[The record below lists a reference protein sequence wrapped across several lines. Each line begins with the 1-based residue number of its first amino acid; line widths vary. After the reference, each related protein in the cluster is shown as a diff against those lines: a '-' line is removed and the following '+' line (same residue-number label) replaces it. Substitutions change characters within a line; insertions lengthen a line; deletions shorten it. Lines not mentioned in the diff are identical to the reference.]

1 MGRWEPRCSR
11 QQASLV
17 LPPPGFHCPG
27 GAQTPT
33 PLGGLWEHF
42 AGSLAAT
49 PRQDG
54 EDSDSPGTWPTQK
67 AEQGC

>member
-1 MGRWEPRCSR
+1 MGRWEPRLSR

-17 LPPPGFHCPG
+17 LPLPGFHCPG